1 MYEHEELNSLFMIS
15 NIYLGWICMTGKGPL
30 FIVPFRCTFGCDSN
44 CVHCTSGG
52 KSAVADEVDTVGA
65 KRIIDQVSE
74 FGATFFGL
82 TGGEPFLRDDIV
94 EIINYAK
101 HKELNVSLIT
111 DAHRMDDATFKALV
125 DNQVRI
131 SISIDGVEKTNDEIR
146 SRGAYKA
153 AVSAIE
159 KFSKADLLD
168 CLVYTF
174 AKTETGITNVNY
186 DDIVHVI
193 ELAKKYNARW
203 TVFHGFIPF
212 SKESTKADP
221 TSQQYEWVCNTLYD
235 LMQEYKNK
243 PEINVYIPFMAR
255 VAKQRGM
262 PNFDEWYNNFF
273 LGRCWFGKFLSIA
286 ENGEAI
292 PCSYNDVYRTGNIK
306 NMSLKQIWQNMENNE
321 FFAKARDK
329 NNLKGKCG
337 ICEYKHLCGGC
348 RTTAL
353 FYTGDIHGSD
363 PRCSYI
369 PVALRNKETKKP
381 L

>member
-1 MYEHEELNSLFMIS
+1 MA
-15 NIYLGWICMTGKGPL
+15 GKGPL

-44 CVHCTSGG
+44 CVHCTSSG
-52 KSAVADEVDTVGA
+52 KSAAVDEVDTADA
-65 KRIIDQVSE
+65 KHLIDQVSE

-82 TGGEPFLRDDIV
+82 TGGEPSLRKDLPELIH
-94 EIINYAK
+94 YAK
-101 HKELNVSLIT
+101 DKGLNVSLIT
-111 DAHRMDDATFKALV
+111 DAHKMNDATFKVLI

-131 SISIDGVEKTNDEIR
+131 SISIDGSEKTNDAIR
-146 SRGAYKA
+146 SNGSYKT

-174 AKTETGITNVNY
+174 AKTENGTTNVNK

-193 ELAKKYNARW
+193 ELARKNNARW
-203 TVFHGFIPF
+203 AVFHGFIPF
-212 SKESTKADP
+212 SKESLKADP
-221 TSQQYEWVCNTLYD
+221 TPQQYEWICNTLYD
-235 LMQEYKNK
+235 LMLKYKNQ

-273 LGRCWFGKFLSIA
+273 LGRCWFGKFMSIA
-286 ENGEAI
+286 ENGDAI
-292 PCSYNDVYRTGNIK
+292 PCSYNDVYRAGNVK
-306 NMSLKQIWQNMENNE
+306 NKPLEQIWQDMESND
-321 FFAKARDK
+321 FFKKARDK

-337 ICEYKHLCGGC
+337 ICEYKQLCGGC

-353 FYTGDIHGSD
+353 FYTGNIHGSD
-363 PRCSYI
+363 PRCPYI
-369 PVALRNKETKKP
+369 PTTLNK
-381 L
+381 

>member
-1 MYEHEELNSLFMIS
+1 
-15 NIYLGWICMTGKGPL
+15 MTGKGPL
-30 FIVPFRCTFGCDSN
+30 FIVPFRCTFACDSK

-52 KSAVADEVDTVGA
+52 QPAAVDEVDTAGA
-65 KRIIDQVSE
+65 KHVIDQISE

-82 TGGEPFLRDDIV
+82 TGGEPFLRKDLA
-94 EIINYAK
+94 EIISYAK
-101 HKELNVSLIT
+101 HKGLNVSIIT
-111 DAHRMDDATFKALV
+111 DAHKMSDDAFKTLV
-125 DNQVRI
+125 DNQVRV
-131 SISIDGVEKTNDEIR
+131 SISIDGSEKINDAIR
-146 SRGAYKA
+146 SKGAYTA

-159 KFSKADLLD
+159 KFSKNDLLD

-174 AKTETGITNVNY
+174 VKTETGTTNVNR

-193 ELAKKYNARW
+193 ELAKKNNARW
-203 TVFHGFIPF
+203 TVFHGFVPF
-212 SKESTKADP
+212 SKESIKADP
-221 TSQQYEWVCNTLYD
+221 TPQQYEWICNTLYD

-273 LGRCWFGKFLSIA
+273 LGHCWFGKFMSIA

-292 PCSYNDVYRTGNIK
+292 PCSYNDVYRAGNLK
-306 NMSLKQIWQNMENNE
+306 NKPLQQIWQDMENNK
-321 FFAKARDK
+321 FFTNARDK

-337 ICEYKHLCGGC
+337 ICEYKHICGGC

-353 FYTGDIHGSD
+353 FYTNDIHGSD
-363 PRCSYI
+363 PRCAYI
-369 PVALRNKETKKP
+369 PTALKK
-381 L
+381 